1 MNDLCWN
8 INHQKGEKPET
19 FHDGRNVNGKN
30 HGQGFGMN
38 KAPLSHVIASGSQE
52 GLSNAGPFLP
62 APGSEGRVN
71 RIWHLQTRK
80 NYMGL
85 FILTRSP
92 GFQQI
97 CTINALFRFPS
108 LFFFF
113 FWPILCEHPLASL
126 NFYSSKLHLELS
138 LEVCS
143 LASHCS
149 ACNPRVLR

>member
-1 MNDLCWN
+1 M
-8 INHQKGEKPET
+8 
-19 FHDGRNVNGKN
+19 NGKN

-52 GLSNAGPFLP
+52 GLSNAGTFLP

-113 FWPILCEHPLASL
+113 LA
-126 NFYSSKLHLELS
+126 YSVRTSSGFLELLLLKAAPGAVFGS
-138 LEVCS
+138 LLPGYPLLC
-143 LASHCS
+143 LQTQS
-149 ACNPRVLR
+149 AEITRDRLHPGHHA